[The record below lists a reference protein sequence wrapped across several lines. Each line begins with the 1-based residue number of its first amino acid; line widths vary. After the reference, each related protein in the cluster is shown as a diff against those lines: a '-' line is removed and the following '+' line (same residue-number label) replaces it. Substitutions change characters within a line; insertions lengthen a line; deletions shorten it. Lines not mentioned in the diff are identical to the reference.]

1 MATACD
7 WFEFDNMDG
16 YDATITG
23 KFIDAGT
30 NDMIQFGVPDNNG
43 FVIYEENFE
52 PAKGVFAPSP
62 LTWNARTNGSY
73 TNKLVFSGD
82 YRIQTTQANNFYP
95 LTEQFSIKKG
105 NNTKDFSVTPY
116 ARISN
121 VSFSYDAATKEIVA
135 KCNVSHGDANK
146 TNGIKVFL
154 LIAPDRFVGKN
165 HNNAVDATASTSFI
179 DGGAVELRI
188 KTTGG
193 NKSEFQYKQP
203 HYLRIGAQAAHCSIV
218 PEWSEEVSTDEFDM
232 DAYTAAGMPEDWW
245 NYFKKITVVHPAEYT
260 SDGTVNPNQTYNY
273 SLVYKVSEDFS
284 TFTEVTDWD

>member
-30 NDMIQFGVPDNNG
+30 NEMIQFGVPDNNG

-52 PAKGVFAPSP
+52 PSKGVFVPNP

-165 HNNAVDATASTSFI
+165 HNNAEDATASTSFI

-245 NYFKKITVVHPAEYT
+245 NYFKKITVVHPAEYAN
-260 SDGTVNPNQTYNY
+260 DGSINVSNAYNY
-273 SLVYKVSEDFS
+273 SPVYKLENG
-284 TFTEVTDWD
+284 TITEVTDW